1 MTFQNFIY
9 GYHLKTSLLVLFFE
23 FVLIS
28 SVIVPLM
35 HCEFWIAAL
44 IIVAVAYWLILAP
57 LFTFFEWCQVYHY
70 NELVTGFRKAK
81 DFYNLV
87 N

>member
-1 MTFQNFIY
+1 M
-9 GYHLKTSLLVLFFE
+9 LFFE
-23 FVLIS
+23 FVLIT
-28 SVIVPLM
+28 SVIEPLM
-35 HCEFWIAAL
+35 HSEFTICYFVVL
-44 IIVAVAYWLILAP
+44 AVVYWLILAP

-70 NELVTGFRKAK
+70 NELVTGLRKAK